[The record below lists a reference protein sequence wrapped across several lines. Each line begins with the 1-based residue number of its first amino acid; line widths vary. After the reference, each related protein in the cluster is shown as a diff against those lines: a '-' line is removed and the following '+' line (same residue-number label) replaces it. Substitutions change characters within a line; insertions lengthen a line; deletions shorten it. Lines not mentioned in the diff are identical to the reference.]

1 MRKRKNKALVAAIIS
16 AAIACNGF
24 VALSPKAYADEAANA
39 SSAYLTEVV
48 NKKLGSLVLLAYAYS
63 DEEYDMIESR
73 LNQGES
79 LVQASRTHKD
89 TLLSQILD
97 SIKQELALDADTGRI
112 ASDQVATL
120 VEQAKPI
127 IEEAITKPGGTQATT
142 FNFEELLNE
151 RLSTLQLAAMTYSDE
166 DDDEVRNRL
175 ERGETLL
182 QATRMQQHELLDKL
196 LAPVNQ
202 EIEHARAMGWLTTE
216 DADAKKTEARKI
228 VAEAISTPGGSKT
241 AAFNFNSV
249 LNNRLA
255 SLTME
260 AIAYSDDD
268 DEDVK
273 DRLEQGESLARA
285 TRMQQSELLDR
296 LIAPVNKK
304 ISNAVAFGAITAED
318 AAEYTAQARKAI
330 SEAITTPG
338 GMNGPSSSVLDTQA
352 FLNEKLSDLAIQAY
366 AVADNDD
373 LELSDLREGYAAGE
387 SLTSLTGLSSEELA
401 NRIADQWKS
410 DLKTKGVAQD
420 QIDAFLPEAIK
431 ELKAAIK

>member
-1 MRKRKNKALVAAIIS
+1 MRKRKNKALVATIIS

-39 SSAYLTEVV
+39 SSAYLNEVV

-73 LNQGES
+73 LSQGES
-79 LVQASRTHKD
+79 LVQASRTNKD
-89 TLLSQILD
+89 TLLNQILD
-97 SIKQELALDADTGRI
+97 SIQHELALDADTGRI
-112 ASDQVATL
+112 AADHVATL

-127 IEEAITKPGGTQATT
+127 IEEAITKPGGAQATT
-142 FNFEELLNE
+142 FDFEELLSE
-151 RLSTLQLAAMTYSDE
+151 RLDTLQLAAITYSDD
-166 DDDEVRNRL
+166 DDDEIRNRL

-196 LAPVNQ
+196 LAPVHR
-202 EIEHARAMGWLTTE
+202 EIEYARSMGWLSAE
-216 DADAKKTEARKI
+216 DAEAKKAEARKA

-241 AAFNFNSV
+241 AVFDFNTV
-249 LNNRLA
+249 LSNRLA
-255 SLTME
+255 NLTME

-273 DRLEQGESLARA
+273 DRLENGETLVRA

-296 LIAPVNKK
+296 LIAPVKKK
-304 ISNAVAFGAITAED
+304 ISSAADFGAITAEE

-338 GMNGPSSSVLDTQA
+338 GINSSSSSALDAQA
-352 FLNEKLSDLAIQAY
+352 FLNEKLGDIVLEAY

-373 LELSDLREGYAAGE
+373 IDLSDLREGYAAGE
-387 SLTSLTGLSSEELA
+387 SLISLTGLSSEELA
-401 NRIADQWKS
+401 SRIADQWKS
-410 DLKTKGVAQD
+410 DLKAQGAAQD
-420 QIDAFLPEAIK
+420 QIDTFMAEAIK
-431 ELKAAIK
+431 AIREAIQ